1 MKRLAIAVIAGL
13 VALAAPA
20 VAAPPQSIGNAKF
33 RVEVPSNWNGT
44 LLLYSHGY
52 YPVGIAPDE
61 TLLANRLYDTPEWLL
76 RNGFALA
83 ASDFEGLHGLAIE
96 PAVRDQIALLDW
108 FEANV
113 GKPRRTIATGTS
125 MGGGIAAQL
134 AERNPGR
141 FQGVLAMC
149 GEYDPQSTW
158 NTALDVTFTVKTLL
172 AEGQDIDLVKARN
185 PAASSEALQQAVLG
199 AQDDKGRARIALAA
213 AIGNI
218 PGWYNPHEPEPTD
231 KIADQAKW
239 IYGAYV
245 WGMGPAGGR
254 EDLERRAGGNPSFNV
269 GVDYR
274 RLLGKSYLRNEVEKA
289 YRAAGLNL
297 DEDLDKLAK
306 APRIAPD
313 PQAVAYMYRY
323 TVASGRMPVPIV
335 TLHSTRDGGAVSDQ
349 VRWYADEIDRPDRIK
364 QLYVARGGHCGFSAA
379 EELTALKTLLHK
391 IDRGH
396 WPDTSPAKLNIEAGE
411 YGSAYQNVL
420 FLDTFGDKEMA
431 PAFTRFTPPK
441 PLRPS
446 H

>member
-1 MKRLAIAVIAGL
+1 MDRQVHVAAGRRARRPQGRIGETAHDHKTVQMNRVYIKASAQAIWDAITKPEWTVKYGYQAPVEYDLRVGGAYRGLASDAMKEHGGPDVIVDGEILEVDPPHRLVQTWRAIWIGEPATTLTYEIVEKGNGVCCLTVTHDVTGCAADRRAGRGQHRWRGRRLGRGAQRPQVVAGDREIGVRVMKRLAIAVIAGL

-158 NTALDVTFTVKTLL
+158 NTALDVTFTVKDP
-172 AEGQDIDLVKARN
+172 AGRRSGHRPGEGQE
-185 PAASSEALQQAVLG
+185 PGCQQ
-199 AQDDKGRARIALAA
+199 
-213 AIGNI
+213 
-218 PGWYNPHEPEPTD
+218 
-231 KIADQAKW
+231 
-239 IYGAYV
+239 
-245 WGMGPAGGR
+245 
-254 EDLERRAGGNPSFNV
+254 
-269 GVDYR
+269 
-274 RLLGKSYLRNEVEKA
+274 
-289 YRAAGLNL
+289 
-297 DEDLDKLAK
+297 
-306 APRIAPD
+306 
-313 PQAVAYMYRY
+313 
-323 TVASGRMPVPIV
+323 
-335 TLHSTRDGGAVSDQ
+335 
-349 VRWYADEIDRPDRIK
+349 
-364 QLYVARGGHCGFSAA
+364 
-379 EELTALKTLLHK
+379 
-391 IDRGH
+391 
-396 WPDTSPAKLNIEAGE
+396 
-411 YGSAYQNVL
+411 
-420 FLDTFGDKEMA
+420 
-431 PAFTRFTPPK
+431 
-441 PLRPS
+441 
-446 H
+446 